1 MSMDIKPIPY
11 ELLVHSATVLGAES
25 EDDWGNPVPGDITQL
40 EHVRFEPSS
49 AIKQSTNDSSID
61 YQSLLFIDTAQ
72 SKPKGFKPE
81 KEMAIEFAGHKM
93 YVEKVDPVYAVD
105 PISPHH
111 YEVYL
116 T

>member
-1 MSMDIKPIPY
+1 MEIKSIPY
-11 ELLVHSATVLGAES
+11 ELLVHSAIVKGKES
-25 EDDWGNPVPGDITQL
+25 SDVWGNPIPGDDVKL

-49 AIKQSTNDSSID
+49 AINQSSNDVSVD
-61 YQSLLFIDTAQ
+61 YQSLLFIDTVQ

-81 KEMAIEFAGHKM
+81 KGSEIVFAGHSM

-105 PISPHH
+105 PIIPHH

>member
-1 MSMDIKPIPY
+1 MEIKPIPV
-11 ELLVHSATVLGAES
+11 ELLIHSATVLGTES
-25 EDDWGNPVPGDITQL
+25 EDVWGNPVPGDNTQL

-61 YQSLLFIDTAQ
+61 YQSLLFID
-72 SKPKGFKPE
+72 SHWGEPKGFKPE
-81 KEMAIEFAGHKM
+81 KGMAIEFAGHKM

-105 PISPHH
+105 PIIPHH

>member
-1 MSMDIKPIPY
+1 MEISPIPV
-11 ELLVHSATVLGAES
+11 ELLIHSATVLFTES
-25 EDDWGNPVPGDITQL
+25 EDAWGNPVPGDKTQL

-49 AIKQSTNDSSID
+49 AIKQSSNDTSID
-61 YQSLLFIDTAQ
+61 YQSLLFID
-72 SKPKGFKPE
+72 SHWSEPKGFKPE
-81 KEMAIEFAGHKM
+81 KDMAVEFAGHKM

-105 PISPHH
+105 PIIPHH